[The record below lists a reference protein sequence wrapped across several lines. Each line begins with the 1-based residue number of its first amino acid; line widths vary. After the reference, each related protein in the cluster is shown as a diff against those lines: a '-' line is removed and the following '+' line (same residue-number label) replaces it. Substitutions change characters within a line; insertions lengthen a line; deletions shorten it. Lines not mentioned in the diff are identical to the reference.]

1 MHLNDKV
8 IDTSTLTVFIKQLIF
23 KNFIMKE
30 GTVKF
35 FNRTKGF
42 GFIATSD
49 GGQDIFV
56 HESGLIDRSN
66 ENDKVKFEV
75 EHGKKGLNAV
85 NVQLIE

>member
-1 MHLNDKV
+1 
-8 IDTSTLTVFIKQLIF
+8 
-23 KNFIMKE
+23 MKE

-56 HESGLIDRSN
+56 HETGLIDRIN
-66 ENDKVKFEV
+66 ENDKVTFEV

-85 NVQLIE
+85 KVQLID